1 MKDAQTPDHLS
12 LRSIVDNLR
21 VGAYVVPDFQ
31 RPFEW
36 TPLDIKEL
44 MRSIFSDYFIGSLL
58 LWKGKRENR
67 DALSCESLYGFDGEP
82 KPSHIVLDGQ
92 QRLTALYYAIIA
104 PKIPL
109 PDKKSRF
116 LYFIQIDRFIHGDYD
131 GAFTYSWTQPSDSE
145 SLDVNDYYREH
156 RFPLAVIGRGTRDLV
171 KWIQGY
177 EDYWQD
183 KADSLKSEGDKETA
197 ESATVFSRNAST
209 FEDNILATLDKYQ
222 VSFIELDQD
231 LELNKICDIFTQI
244 NHRGVRLSNFDLMN
258 AMLKP
263 KGVQLKHLWREAQ
276 QQFNFDGFD
285 RMNMYTLQVMSILR
299 QELGKPKDVF
309 NLLPGQTK
317 ATRMADGSFKPR
329 VLVKDSEDF
338 RCLWDRALH
347 AIDTSISILINPRNY
362 GYGAVTHQ
370 YLPYSSILPVFA
382 ALQESVRERFSQH
395 QEEADR
401 KIWKWYWAS
410 IFTNRYSDS
419 VESKYIQDFRDV
431 NAWIESGSDSNTPRV
446 IHEFDDRVASLKLHG
461 ETNPNSAV
469 FRAVFNLIFIQG
481 ARDWDAGG
489 FSKNSSI
496 HMHYIIPTKWEL
508 QMEPN
513 ERSLLK
519 SVLNRMPLT
528 VQTSKE
534 FVGDRMP
541 NDYLRELLEERDD
554 IDIRAILERHCI
566 TENAFEALVREP
578 FTKDDFREFLL
589 IRSRTIKEKIR
600 GLIEEYPTTSSQ
612 LQICEKRRKLKDRV
626 ENVELKLRDLI
637 DSSFHGNIDVLPS
650 FVRVRIEDNIDDK
663 KKSNPAFARTFKRTL
678 GNYLKESNF
687 SDLEKIITSRQ
698 RWTFFEKPFKKKE
711 RSEVLMRLS
720 AVRKLRNWT
729 HHASNA
735 DEVTLLEGE
744 GGLVWIESIL
754 ELEGNG

>member
-1 MKDAQTPDHLS
+1 MKDAQTPAHLS
-12 LRSIVDNLR
+12 LRSIVENLKA
-21 VGAYVVPDFQ
+21 GAYVVPDFQ

-58 LWKGKRENR
+58 LWKGKKENR
-67 DALSCESLYGFDGEP
+67 DALSCEPLYGFDGEP
-82 KPSHIVLDGQ
+82 RPSHIVLDGQ
-92 QRLTALYYAIIA
+92 QRLTALYYAIVA

-109 PDKKSRF
+109 PQKKSRF

-131 GAFTYSWTQPSDSE
+131 GAFTYSWTQPSDRE

-156 RFPLAVIGRGTRDLV
+156 RFPLAVIGRGTLDLV

-177 EDYWQD
+177 QAYWQN

-197 ESATVFSRNAST
+197 ESATAF

-231 LELNKICDIFTQI
+231 LELNKVCDIFTQI
-244 NHRGVRLSNFDLMN
+244 NHRGVQLSNFDLMN

-276 QQFNFDGFD
+276 QEFNFDGFD
-285 RMNMYTLQVMSILR
+285 RMNMHTLQVMSILR
-299 QELGKPKDVF
+299 QELGAPKDIF
-309 NLLPGQTK
+309 NLLPGQKTK
-317 ATRMADGSFKPR
+317 SR

-338 RCLWDRALH
+338 RRLWDRALH
-347 AIDTSISILINPRNY
+347 AIDTSISLLVNPRNY

-419 VESKYIQDFRDV
+419 VTSKYNQDFRDV
-431 NAWIESGSDSNTPRV
+431 NAWIESGSDSSTPRV
-446 IHEFDDRVASLKLHG
+446 IHDFDDRVTSLKLQG

-496 HMHYIIPTKWEL
+496 HMHYIIPTKWGL
-508 QMEPN
+508 QMESN

-519 SVLNRMPLT
+519 SVLNLMPLT
-528 VQTSKE
+528 AQTSKE

-566 TENAFEALVREP
+566 TENAFDVLIREP

-589 IRSRTIKEKIR
+589 IRSRTIKKKIR

-612 LQICEKRRKLKDRV
+612 LQICDKRRKLKKRV
-626 ENVELKLRDLI
+626 EDMELILRDLI
-637 DSSFHGNIDVLPS
+637 DSKFCGNIDVLPS
-650 FVRVRIEDNIDDK
+650 FVKVRIEDNIDRK
-663 KKSNPAFARTFKRTL
+663 KKSNPAFARDFRRTL
-678 GNYLKESNF
+678 GNYLKESSF
-687 SDLEKIITSRQ
+687 SDLENTITSRKC
-698 RWTFFEKPFKKKE
+698 WTFFEKPFKQME
-711 RSEVLMRLS
+711 RSEVSRRLS
-720 AVRKLRNWT
+720 AVTKLRNWT

-754 ELEGNG
+754 ELEGDG